1 MKYLFST
8 MLIISINSLLF
19 AQNINNEPPSENE
32 IGLNQWSEIGS
43 KNIENLNILIDS
55 IKVFKNK
62 QDQKL
67 FSEADYNQQRTKLK
81 NKYVEEAKSAQKY
94 YGILVKH
101 LETFPVDLKNKIK
114 GIKINIDNILPNGEI
129 PDDIK
134 TNLGYLIPISDYYKS
149 TLSIDKTISQIKTE
163 KKKGKNNIYN
173 VSETALNDFGYE
185 LINSQKVNEAVEI
198 FILNT
203 KLYPQGYNTFD
214 SLGECL
220 LLLNRK
226 KEAIKSYQKSL
237 ELNPNN
243 ENAKKIINK
252 IK

>member
-1 MKYLFST
+1 
-8 MLIISINSLLF
+8 ILL
-19 AQNINNEPPSENE
+19 
-32 IGLNQWSEIGS
+32 
-43 KNIENLNILIDS
+43 
-55 IKVFKNK
+55 
-62 QDQKL
+62 
-67 FSEADYNQQRTKLK
+67 
-81 NKYVEEAKSAQKY
+81 
-94 YGILVKH
+94 
-101 LETFPVDLKNKIK
+101 
-114 GIKINIDNILPNGEI
+114 NGEI

-134 TNLGYLIPISDYYKS
+134 TNLGYLISISDYYKS
-149 TLSIDKTISQIKTE
+149 TSSINKTITQIKSE
-163 KKKGKNNIYN
+163 KKKGKSNIYN

-185 LINSQKVNEAVEI
+185 LINSQKVNEAVQI

-243 ENAKKIINK
+243 ENAKKIINE

>member
-32 IGLNQWSEIGS
+32 IGLNQWSKIAS
-43 KNIENLNILIDS
+43 KNIENLDVLIDS

-67 FSEADYNQQRTKLK
+67 LSETDYNQQRTKLK
-81 NKYVEEAKSAQKY
+81 NKYIEEAKSVQKY
-94 YGILVKH
+94 YEILVQH
-101 LETFPVDLKNKIK
+101 IETFPVHLQNKIK
-114 GIKINIDNILPNGEI
+114 GIKFDNILPNGEM

-134 TNLGYLIPISDYYKS
+134 TNLGYLISISDYYKS
-149 TLSIDKTISQIKTE
+149 TSSVNKTITQIKSE

-173 VSETALNDFGYE
+173 VSETGLNDFGYE
-185 LINSQKVNEAVEI
+185 LINSQKVNEAFQI